1 MGTNGKRSVSLPAV
15 PAPDRGPRW
24 PGLHPY
30 PVDVGEEVTAT
41 KEGIQLA
48 KEKKLPYLNAYGNIG
63 KALEKIQA
71 ASTPPRFTHDFLE
84 TKLDMSGGSAGPV
97 IPFLKRIGFIASDG
111 TPTDLYRQFR
121 GTKSERGAAAAEG
134 LRRGYA
140 PLYEV
145 NEYAHELSEPAL
157 KSLIVQVTGDEKDSA
172 TVTRIAKSFKA
183 VDEFADHDA
192 VPISAGEVD
201 RPLTEE
207 FEEPRVG
214 GTPPKLGLNYTIN
227 LQLPATSD
235 IAVFNAIFK
244 SLREH
249 LLG

>member
-1 MGTNGKRSVSLPAV
+1 MAN
-15 PAPDRGPRW
+15 
-24 PGLHPY
+24 
-30 PVDVGEEVTAT
+30 
-41 KEGIQLA
+41 
-48 KEKKLPYLNAYGNIG
+48 EKKLPYLNAYGNIA

-71 ASTPPRFTHDFLE
+71 ASTPPRFTQDFLE
-84 TKLDMSGGSAGPV
+84 TRLAMSGGSATPV

-111 TPTDLYRQFR
+111 SPTDLYKQFR
-121 GTKSERGAAAAEG
+121 GTASERGAAAAEG

-140 PLYEV
+140 PLYEI

-157 KSLIVQVTGDEKDSA
+157 KSLIVQVTGEEKDSA

-183 VDEFADHDA
+183 VEQYASHEA
-192 VPISAGEVD
+192 EPEQEAMEG
-201 RPLTEE
+201 L
-207 FEEPRVG
+207 EPRR
-214 GTPPKLGLNYTIN
+214 PPEDEGSGSGAPAPRLGLNYTIN

>member
-1 MGTNGKRSVSLPAV
+1 MAN
-15 PAPDRGPRW
+15 
-24 PGLHPY
+24 
-30 PVDVGEEVTAT
+30 
-41 KEGIQLA
+41 
-48 KEKKLPYLNAYGNIG
+48 EKKLPYLNAYGNIA

-71 ASTPPRFTHDFLE
+71 ASTPPRFTQDFLE
-84 TKLDMSGGSAGPV
+84 TKLAMSGGSATPV

-111 TPTDLYRQFR
+111 SPTDLYKQFR
-121 GTKSERGAAAAEG
+121 GTASERGAAAAEG

-157 KSLIVQVTGDEKDSA
+157 KSLIVQVTGEEKDSV

-183 VDEFADHDA
+183 VDQYANHEAE
-192 VPISAGEVD
+192 PETMEGLEPT
-201 RPLTEE
+201 RPPEDQGSRSGA
-207 FEEPRVG
+207 PA
-214 GTPPKLGLNYTIN
+214 PKLGLNYTIN